1 MTRVVI
7 IGAYGSA
14 GAAVASALANEPDV
28 ELTLV
33 DDGDPGGGLCIL
45 RGCMPS
51 KGVFSAAAHRYQAR
65 SDDRLGGAPAVD
77 FAATVGRKDD
87 HVANFARH
95 RQSAFETLAD
105 RENVDF
111 YHETASFAD
120 RDVGDHRW
128 SAPGRSGA
136 AVSRSARQ
144 GLTALTAYRE
154 P

>member
-7 IGAYGSA
+7 IEAYGSA
-14 GAAVASALANEPDV
+14 GAAVASALADESDV

-45 RGCMPS
+45 RDCMPS
-51 KGVFSAAAHRYQAR
+51 KDGFSAAAHRYQVPAMT
-65 SDDRLGGAPAVD
+65 APAVD
-77 FAATVGRKDD
+77 LAATVGRKDD

-95 RQSAFETLAD
+95 RRSAFETLAD

-120 RDVGDHRW
+120 RDVGDHRR
-128 SAPGRSGA
+128 SAAGPSGA
-136 AVSRSARQ
+136 AVCRSARR
-144 GLTALTAYRE
+144 GLTALTVYRE